1 MAPSFP
7 ASMLTSLQSSLVND
21 TNQACRAVES
31 WQIKNLKSKWQYFL
45 SIFQLLSRCF
55 EFWLQ
60 RVQTVCERDVSRSDL
75 KWNELCFLGQN
86 IFFTYVNNFRYWSSI
101 KKTMLLINRSFCLR
115 LKFVYYIPKKRVFI
129 QWCLIFFYHKTL
141 DCLNFGPP
149 TSHER

>member
-1 MAPSFP
+1 MTFLSKSNMYSKRHLYLNNCWVAPSFP

-101 KKTMLLINRSFCLR
+101 
-115 LKFVYYIPKKRVFI
+115 
-129 QWCLIFFYHKTL
+129 HKNYAI
-141 DCLNFGPP
+141 DK
-149 TSHER
+149 